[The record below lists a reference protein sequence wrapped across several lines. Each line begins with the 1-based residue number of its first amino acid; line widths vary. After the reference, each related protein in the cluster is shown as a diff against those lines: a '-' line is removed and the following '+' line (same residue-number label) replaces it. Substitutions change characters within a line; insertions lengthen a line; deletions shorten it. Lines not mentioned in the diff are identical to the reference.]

1 MRGSVWAKAGVGL
14 STTSPAGAAEPTGT
28 EWCTPYRFLLSFGFL
43 PGFANVV
50 DVNHSLT
57 NPWQQGNLIHLV
69 YEIRGCR
76 SAWAICPI
84 HIHFPVIQF
93 FLLFPCEYCRSSF
106 FPYFYFIFFSCSF
119 ESYLLEGTSSF
130 AYLISRHC
138 LPAFTQE
145 MKLRS
150 IFRTRNAS
158 EVVIRVLGSTSQ
170 YKWIS
175 RCTWRQIY
183 LWGSVF
189 CALHPSVSQSFF
201 DYDETEHSRQ
211 IIAKSNL
218 GNSGSDMV
226 LLGQDAALTCMKYS
240 SNSL

>member
-1 MRGSVWAKAGVGL
+1 MKFVGVDL
-14 STTSPAGAAEPTGT
+14 HEPYAPYTYISPSFSFSF
-28 EWCTPYRFLLSFGFL
+28 YFHVNIVDLL
-43 PGFANVV
+43 
-50 DVNHSLT
+50 
-57 NPWQQGNLIHLV
+57 
-69 YEIRGCR
+69 
-76 SAWAICPI
+76 
-84 HIHFPVIQF
+84 F
-93 FLLFPCEYCRSSF
+93 FLIFILF
-106 FPYFYFIFFSCSF
+106 FFSCSF

>member
-1 MRGSVWAKAGVGL
+1 MKFVGVDL
-14 STTSPAGAAEPTGT
+14 HEPYAPYTYISPSFSFSF
-28 EWCTPYRFLLSFGFL
+28 YFHVNIVDLL
-43 PGFANVV
+43 
-50 DVNHSLT
+50 
-57 NPWQQGNLIHLV
+57 
-69 YEIRGCR
+69 
-76 SAWAICPI
+76 
-84 HIHFPVIQF
+84 F
-93 FLLFPCEYCRSSF
+93 FLIFILF
-106 FPYFYFIFFSCSF
+106 FFSCSF

-189 CALHPSVSQSFF
+189 CALHPLYLSHSLTMTRLNTPDRSLQKVTLGTEAQTWSFWGRTQLWPVWNIQVTHFNSQSCCLFF
-201 DYDETEHSRQ
+201 FTCRSFQFSHV
-211 IIAKSNL
+211 N
-218 GNSGSDMV
+218 N
-226 LLGQDAALTCMKYS
+226 ALTWFMAKM
-240 SNSL
+240 N